1 MLPSP
6 GRRTGLWH
14 SGRVPDYYTPVLW
27 SLTIVLTV
35 LAGGGT
41 FLAWRA
47 GRRRRAVRGAALT
60 LLPVALLFT
69 GTLTLLMRWFDATV
83 DWAGGFVFRPTV
95 WIGLILFVV
104 ALVTWLLAGRL
115 APDKA
120 RSPRSVDDAER
131 ARLPQTKTKPQSQA
145 AAPVDPDLAE
155 IEAILRDRGI
165 S

>member
-1 MLPSP
+1 M
-6 GRRTGLWH
+6 
-14 SGRVPDYYTPVLW
+14 PDYYTPVLW

-60 LLPVALLFT
+60 VLPVALLFT

-115 APDKA
+115 APDPA
-120 RSPRSVDDAER
+120 RTPRTVDGAKR
-131 ARLPQTKTKPQSQA
+131 GRLPQTKTTTQA
-145 AAPVDPDLAE
+145 PEAAPIDPDLAE